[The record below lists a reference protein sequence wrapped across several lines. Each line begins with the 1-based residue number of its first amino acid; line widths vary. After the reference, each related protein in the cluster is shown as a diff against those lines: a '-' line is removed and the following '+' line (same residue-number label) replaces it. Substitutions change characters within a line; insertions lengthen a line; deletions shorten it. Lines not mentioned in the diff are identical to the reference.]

1 MPNQSWA
8 REGSRGGALALFL
21 ALALAACGDDE
32 APLDPNGCSGTVER
46 VELAP
51 VGPLPLKW
59 IGAWLRITVSAVDDC
74 DRPVTFTESSW
85 STSDASVATAG
96 AGIAQVGDDGEPFEV
111 PDEGRVRAVG
121 FGTARVGVEVAG
133 ITAELAV
140 EVVRPTIRAEGLEVL
155 GADSVPRSVTDVW
168 VHGDYAYSGTSS
180 GGCGGSSAPCASIP
194 GSLIVWRL
202 DGEGLPALVD
212 SVALPGP
219 HTNDVKVSPGGDYLV
234 VSQERVEATNGI
246 VVLELADPAAP
257 TILAHFTDGLERG
270 VHNLWLEN
278 IAGTDYAFV
287 VETGGGAGS
296 GLHVLD
302 FSDPAAPAPVTT
314 WRGGSSQIHDVYVR
328 DGLAF
333 VSHWDDGLF
342 ILDVGNGMAGGSPA
356 DPVTVGSLVMP
367 GGNTHNAWYWPEG
380 ELVFVGEERGGPADT
395 TDVGQLHV
403 VDVGDLGDPQEIA
416 TYKISGQTPH
426 NFWLDE
432 ENEILY
438 AGWYTRGV
446 RALDVSGTLAG
457 DLGDAGREIGYLET
471 SGSKGLGSIWAPQ
484 LHRGVLY
491 LSDSHHGLWAVKPL
505 R

>member
-1 MPNQSWA
+1 MPN
-8 REGSRGGALALFL
+8 REWMQAMRRHGALALVV
-21 ALALAACGDDE
+21 ALVSCGGDDE
-32 APLDPNGCSGTVER
+32 SPFDPGDCSGIVER
-46 VELAP
+46 VELESF
-51 VGPLPLKW
+51 GRTPLPF
-59 IGAWLRITVSAVDDC
+59 IGSGLRVTVSALDDC
-74 DRPVTFTESSW
+74 DRERTITASTW
-85 STSDASVATAG
+85 STSDPSVATA
-96 AGIAQVGDDGEPFEV
+96 QPSLVRVGNDGEPSEV
-111 PDEGRVRAVG
+111 PDEGSVIAVG
-121 FGTARVGVEVAG
+121 FGSATVQVEVADV
-133 ITAELAV
+133 TAALDV
-140 EVVRPTIRAEGLEVL
+140 EVIRPPTRAEGLQVL
-155 GADSVPRSVTDVW
+155 GADSVPRRITDVW
-168 VHGDYAYSGTSS
+168 IHGDYAYSGTSS
-180 GGCGGSSAPCASIP
+180 GACSAADVPCSSIP

-202 DGEGLPALVD
+202 DGAGVPALVD

-246 VVLELADPAAP
+246 VVLDLTDPAAP
-257 TILAHFTDGLERG
+257 TILAHYTDELERG

-287 VETGGGAGS
+287 VETGGGAAS

-302 FSDPAAPAPVTT
+302 LSDPAAPERVTN
-314 WRGGSSQIHDVYVR
+314 WRGGDSQIHDVYVR
-328 DGLAF
+328 DDLAF

-356 DPVTVGSLVMP
+356 DPVTVGSLVMS

-380 ELVFVGEERGGPADT
+380 ELVFVGEERGPFLADT

-403 VDVGDLGDPQEIA
+403 VDVSDLSDPREIA
-416 TYKISGQTPH
+416 TYKIPGETPH

-438 AGWYTRGV
+438 AAWYTRGV
-446 RALDVSGTLAG
+446 RALDVSGTLSG
-457 DLGDAGREIGYLET
+457 DLGAAGREIGFLEP
-471 SGSKGLGSIWAPQ
+471 SGSRGLGSIWAPQ

-491 LSDSHHGLWAVKPL
+491 LSDRHHGLWAVEPL